1 MLLWAFLLAD
11 LLVTHARVWT
21 GDPKHP
27 WSDSVAV
34 EGERIVAVG
43 KTVPAREVIDA
54 KGRLV
59 VPGFNDAHV
68 HFLSG
73 SLGLY
78 EVDLTGICTVP
89 TIQEAISK
97 WARENPNEPWVT
109 GRGWEY
115 YCFPGS
121 LPTRE
126 MLDATVPDRPAFILA
141 YDGHSSW
148 ANSKALQLASVT
160 KHTKYEGF
168 GEIVRDP
175 KTGEPT
181 GAFKEGAGR
190 LVSRLLPPDSRERKL
205 AALERGMKLAAS
217 LGITSIQNASGGRQ
231 EIELWQAIPRTLR
244 VAMALSM
251 GRGDCSALV
260 DLRGKYTGP
269 LFHVSAVKFMLD
281 GVIESHTAAMLD
293 NYADG
298 SNGRGDLS
306 RDEAGYRKAVAG
318 CAADGWQIYTHAI
331 GDRAVRVTLDAYEAG
346 VPRDARPRIE
356 HIETINSKDIPRFS
370 ALGVLASMEP
380 IHADP
385 ATIEVWSQAIGRERL
400 PNSFP
405 WHSIEKAGGRL
416 VFSSDWP
423 ASISLDPIRGIHNA
437 VNRQTTDG
445 KPKGGWLPEQRVSV
459 ETALRGYTTAAAYAS
474 FEENIKGK
482 IAEGMLADFLIL
494 SQDLFRIHSADIH
507 KTKVDVTV
515 FNGRVLF
522 RRQANQ

>member
-21 GDPKHP
+21 GDPKRP

-34 EGERIVAVG
+34 EGDRIVAVG
-43 KTVPAREVIDA
+43 KTVPAKEAIDA

-73 SLGLY
+73 SLGLF

-89 TIQEAISK
+89 AIQEAIRK

-121 LPTRE
+121 LPTKE
-126 MLDATVPDRPAFILA
+126 MLDAAVPDRPAYILA

-148 ANSKALQLASVT
+148 ANSKALQLAGIT
-160 KHTKYEGF
+160 KDTKFEGF
-168 GEIVRDP
+168 GEIVHDA

-190 LVSRLLPPDSRERKL
+190 LVSRLLPPDTREQKL
-205 AALERGMKLAAS
+205 AALERGMKIAAS

-231 EIELWQAIPRTLR
+231 EIELWQSALRTMR
-244 VAMALSM
+244 VAMAMSI
-251 GRGDCSALV
+251 GRGDCSSIA

-269 LFHVSAVKFMLD
+269 EFKVAAVKFVID

-298 SNGRGDLS
+298 SNTRGDLS
-306 RDEAGYRKAVAG
+306 RDEEGYRKAVAG

-331 GDRAVRVTLDAYEAG
+331 GDRAVRVALDAYEAG

-356 HIETINSKDIPRFS
+356 HIETINAKDIARF
-370 ALGVLASMEP
+370 AQLGVLASMEP

-385 ATIEVWSQAIGRERL
+385 ATVDVWSKAIGLERL
-400 PNSFP
+400 PNSFA
-405 WHSIEKAGGRL
+405 WRAIEKAGGRL

-423 ASISLDPIRGIHNA
+423 ASISLNPIRGIHNA
-437 VNRQTTDG
+437 VNRQTIDG
-445 KPKGGWLPEQRVSV
+445 KPKGGWLPQQRVSV

-474 FEENIKGK
+474 FEEKIKGT

-494 SQDLFRIHSADIH
+494 SQDLFRIRPEDIH
-507 KTKVDVTV
+507 KSQVDVTV
-515 FNGRVLF
+515 FGGKVIY
-522 RRQANQ
+522 RR